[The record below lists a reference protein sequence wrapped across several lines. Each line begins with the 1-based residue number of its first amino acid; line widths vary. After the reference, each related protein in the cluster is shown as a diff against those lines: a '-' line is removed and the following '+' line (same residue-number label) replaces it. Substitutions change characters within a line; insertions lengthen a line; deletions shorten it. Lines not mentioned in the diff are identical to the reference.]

1 MCTYKHVCME
11 YDDEVAKASARR
23 SSVLIGIDACDDDD
37 DGDGN
42 VMC

>member
-1 MCTYKHVCME
+1 MCVCVE
-11 YDDEVAKASARR
+11 YDDEVAYANVWR